1 MSTLSKKDNGKKVLT
16 LLNEINLTINKNLKN
31 KFCSYGFTVPQI
43 TVLAVL
49 SQNEKMKIS
58 DISKLIHSTNSTVSG
73 IVDRLEKQGLI
84 KRVKSQEDRR
94 VVFVELD
101 HKFLNMKEELDKE
114 MASYLD
120 GIFKNIDDEKTLS
133 IISGLENLKTM
144 LLSND

>member
-1 MSTLSKKDNGKKVLT
+1 MSALSKKDNGKKVLT

>member
-16 LLNEINLTINKNLKN
+16 LLNEINLTINKNLKS

-49 SQNEKMKIS
+49 SQNKKMKIS

-73 IVDRLEKQGLI
+73 IVDRLEKQGFI

-101 HKFLNMKEELDKE
+101 HKFLDMKEEIDKE

-120 GIFKNIDDEKTLS
+120 GIFKNIDEEKTLS
-133 IISGLENLKTM
+133 IISGLENLKAI

>member
-120 GIFKNIDDEKTLS
+120 GIFKNIDEEKTLS

>member
-16 LLNEINLTINKNLKN
+16 LLNEINLTINKNLKS

-49 SQNEKMKIS
+49 SQNKKMKIS
-58 DISKLIHSTNSTVSG
+58 DISKIIQSTNSTVSG
-73 IVDRLEKQGLI
+73 IVDRLERQGLI
-84 KRVKSQEDRR
+84 KRVKSEEDRR

-101 HKFLNMKEELDKE
+101 HKFLDMKEELDKE
-114 MASYLD
+114 MAIYLD
-120 GIFKNIDDEKTLS
+120 GIFKNIDEERVSS
-133 IISGLENLKTM
+133 IISGLESLKVI